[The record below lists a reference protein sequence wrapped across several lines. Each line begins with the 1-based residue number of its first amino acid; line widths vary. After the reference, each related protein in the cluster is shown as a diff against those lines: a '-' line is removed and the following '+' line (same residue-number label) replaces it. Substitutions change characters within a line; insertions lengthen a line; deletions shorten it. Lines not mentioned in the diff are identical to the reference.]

1 MDVGPVSSV
10 SWSLIR
16 VFPCATGLVK
26 TAVAAV
32 TRRHMATRMALVC
45 MRNRLRANPALT
57 GGHLNSSLRISFPIS
72 SYLTMP
78 EEETNNERGSSA
90 QGTGNV
96 LTGGSVRT
104 PMRRRA
110 LGRTG
115 LEVSEIGFGAWAIGR
130 DAHGNSYGPTKDADS
145 IDAGRK
151 GVDLGV
157 NFFDTAGVDG
167 WGHSEEVLRLAL
179 EGRRG

>member
-16 VFPCATGLVK
+16 VLPCATGLAK

-32 TRRHMATRMALVC
+32 TRRHMATRIAFVC
-45 MRNRLRANPALT
+45 MRNRTPCESRPYERGFEPFAANFIPDFVLP
-57 GGHLNSSLRISFPIS
+57 N
-72 SYLTMP
+72 MP
-78 EEETNNERGSSA
+78 GEETSNESGSSA

-115 LEVSEIGFGAWAIGR
+115 LEVSEIGFGAWAIGGE
-130 DAHGNSYGPTKDADS
+130 APADS
-145 IDAGRK
+145 HRATK
-151 GVDLGV
+151 HTYSLY
-157 NFFDTAGVDG
+157 TAR
-167 WGHSEEVLRLAL
+167 ETP
-179 EGRRG
+179 